1 MDPGTFDGF
10 QHFGGWLTWLIVLL
24 TLATLASFKRRPAM
38 AGFGLVAILFV
49 VLVGCSGG
57 NSAGVPAGTPAGSYQ
72 ITVTGTSGSITK
84 SINPPLTLQVK

>member
-1 MDPGTFDGF
+1 
-10 QHFGGWLTWLIVLL
+10 
-24 TLATLASFKRRPAM
+24 M
-38 AGFGLVAILFV
+38 AGFGLVAIMFL

-57 NSAGVPAGTPAGSYQ
+57 NSAGVPAGTPSGTYQ